1 MATKKETQ
9 VLIYSD
15 NMAEMF
21 GTEQDMLN
29 NYNEAVIDNGEEPL
43 TEFTDEVDRYH
54 RELARIYF
62 EDFLDEFGDIP
73 VIAIA
78 SLGLWT
84 GRRDGGKSGKLGD
97 LIYLACE
104 DYNYL
109 YYDREDGT
117 FKLNA
122 HHHDGTNYFTFYQL
136 TKKGQEYLERHGDTR
151 EAHHHVDTTKG
162 YTKRIK
168 YQ

>member
-1 MATKKETQ
+1 MTKKKETQ
-9 VLIYSD
+9 ILIYSD
-15 NMAEMF
+15 DMAEMF
-21 GTEQDMLN
+21 GTEQDRLD
-29 NYNEAVIDNGEEPL
+29 NYNEMLVCNDRDPV
-43 TEFTDEVDRYH
+43 TEFSEKVDAYH
-54 RELARIYF
+54 RELASEYL
-62 EDFLDEFGDIP
+62 EDFLNEYGDIP

-78 SLGLWT
+78 SLGLWS
-84 GRRDGGKSGKLGD
+84 GRQDGGKSGKLGD
-97 LIYLACE
+97 LIRLACE
-104 DYNYL
+104 DDNYL

-136 TKKGQEYLERHGDTR
+136 TKKGQEYLDRHGDTR

-168 YQ
+168 Y

>member
-1 MATKKETQ
+1 MTKKKATE

-15 NMAEMF
+15 NMEEMF

-29 NYNEAVIDNGEEPL
+29 NYNEMLACNDEEPI
-43 TEFTDEVDRYH
+43 TEFTDAVEEYH
-54 RELARIYF
+54 RDLAQTYLD
-62 EDFLDEFGDIP
+62 DFLGEFGDIP

-78 SLGLWT
+78 SLGLWA
-84 GRRDGGKSGKLGD
+84 GRRDGGKSGKLKD
-97 LIYLACE
+97 LLLLACE
-104 DYNYL
+104 DDNYL

-136 TKKGQEYLERHGDTR
+136 TKKGQAYLDKHGDTR

-168 YQ
+168 Y